1 MKMLINVSGSFA
13 HGILCDNTCYEGT
26 PLLAQR
32 DVSQS
37 TNHRLMRNVPIIVDI
52 SQINEH

>member
-1 MKMLINVSGSFA
+1 MKMLINFSGSFA
-13 HGILCDNTCYEGT
+13 HGILCDTICYEGT

-52 SQINEH
+52 SQIN